1 VVYEAVWR
9 YSPDDARKVLS
20 DLCADEEEEEE
31 EEEAWLQKVPALEL
45 QNS

>member
-1 VVYEAVWR
+1 MVYEAVWR

-31 EEEAWLQKVPALEL
+31 EAWLQKVPALEL